1 MKSKKEPITQKL
13 YGLIPS
19 QQTMYLMVKYSLHKQ
34 LVQIP
39 ISVSV
44 EKDLDFGVLK
54 QAWNI
59 EIERNDSLRLRYV
72 MVNKEVKQYFL
83 DRYTMNYI
91 QVKRFK
97 SLEEQEAFFSKDAQ
111 KPIGFLKD
119 ECYRIMFFKTEGVG
133 SGIYFNVSHLSLD
146 GMGVVVTLADL
157 FRVYKALIAGS
168 ELPAPLEKYEDY
180 IKEEFVRLSDKK
192 KMAKHEEFYKRYFLK
207 GGEPFHANI
216 HGPEELEKYRAKKK
230 NPDLRVP
237 PVYNPIWDKCDMI
250 VRDISPEAAKK
261 IFDYCLAKKIAP
273 ESLLQLGLRTYC
285 SAVNYRTPDV
295 FMQSLCSKRAK
306 NSEKNMGGC
315 LAQPLQLRTIIPE
328 DYTFDQALD
337 EITRVRTSLFM
348 HTNYPYGLALNL
360 SREIYNYNA
369 IQGPACMMF
378 SWIPVPIGPLVPFKF
393 DFRGY
398 NLGRYFT
405 PLYVIT
411 HPDPETQG
419 IKCEYMYRVKYANSE
434 DINNLHDNMVRT
446 VLAGIENPNI
456 TVGELLD
463 QVRR

>member
-1 MKSKKEPITQKL
+1 
-13 YGLIPS
+13 
-19 QQTMYLMVKYSLHKQ
+19 
-34 LVQIP
+34 
-39 ISVSV
+39 
-44 EKDLDFGVLK
+44 
-54 QAWNI
+54 
-59 EIERNDSLRLRYV
+59 
-72 MVNKEVKQYFL
+72 
-83 DRYTMNYI
+83 
-91 QVKRFK
+91 
-97 SLEEQEAFFSKDAQ
+97 
-111 KPIGFLKD
+111 
-119 ECYRIMFFKTEGVG
+119 
-133 SGIYFNVSHLSLD
+133 
-146 GMGVVVTLADL
+146 
-157 FRVYKALIAGS
+157 
-168 ELPAPLEKYEDY
+168 
-180 IKEEFVRLSDKK
+180 
-192 KMAKHEEFYKRYFLK
+192 
-207 GGEPFHANI
+207 
-216 HGPEELEKYRAKKK
+216 
-230 NPDLRVP
+230 
-237 PVYNPIWDKCDMI
+237 
-250 VRDISPEAAKK
+250 
-261 IFDYCLAKKIAP
+261 
-273 ESLLQLGLRTYC
+273 
-285 SAVNYRTPDV
+285 
-295 FMQSLCSKRAK
+295 
-306 NSEKNMGGC
+306 MGGC

-463 QVRR
+463 RVTK